1 MLQSSIFKSLSVALF
16 LALAIAVYVMSS
28 PNEGLL
34 SGPSTIS
41 TLLQS
46 LPMVSF

>member
-1 MLQSSIFKSLSVALF
+1 MLQSATFSSFSVAGF
-16 LALAIAVYVMSS
+16 MALAIAVYVMSS

-41 TLLQS
+41 ALLQS
-46 LPMVSF
+46 LPIVSF